1 MTDQVPGRARVA
13 YLDHA
18 ATTPMRPEAVAAML
32 PLLTERFG
40 NPSGTH
46 EEARSARRALDDAR
60 EQLAAEVGASAS
72 ELVFTSGGTESDN
85 LAIAGIAGA
94 AGAAGTAGA
103 AGIAGGEGP
112 GVVCSAVEHPAVLES
127 CRAAGG
133 SVVRV
138 DRDGLVDLDELA
150 GLLDERVR
158 LVSVMLVNNETGVV
172 QPLAAI
178 CDLVAE
184 LAPRA
189 LVHTDAVQAFSWL
202 DVASETRCAS
212 LVSLSA
218 HKIGGPKGTGALVA
232 RSGAMSRLRPILRGG
247 PQEHEHRAGTE
258 NVAGAAAMAAAA
270 TATAR
275 DRAQTVARVTRLA
288 ALLCDEVTRA
298 TSGVSEAVP
307 RGARIPAI
315 CNLGFDG
322 VESEELLFVLDGMGV
337 AASAGSACAS
347 GALEPSHV
355 LLAMGLDRAAARRHV
370 RFSLGHTTTDAEVE
384 AAVEQ
389 IAKAVAQLRS

>member
-1 MTDQVPGRARVA
+1 MSDQLPARARVA

-72 ELVFTSGGTESDN
+72 DLVFTSGGTESDN

-94 AGAAGTAGA
+94 AGAAGGQ
-103 AGIAGGEGP
+103 GC
-112 GVVCSAVEHPAVLES
+112 GVVCSAVEHPAVLEA

-133 SVVRV
+133 IVVGV

-158 LVSVMLVNNETGVV
+158 LVSVMLVNNETGVI

-202 DVASETRCAS
+202 DVAAQTRCAS

-247 PQEHEHRAGTE
+247 PQEHERRAGTQ

-270 TATAR
+270 TAAAR
-275 DRAQTVARVTRLA
+275 DRAQSVARVTRLA
-288 ALLCDEVTRA
+288 ARLCDEVIRA
-298 TSGVSEAVP
+298 SNGISEAVP

-322 VESEELLFVLDGMGV
+322 VEAEELLFVLDGLGV

-347 GALEPSHV
+347 GAVEPSHV
-355 LLAMGLDRAAARRHV
+355 LLAMGLDRAAARCHV

-389 IAKAVAQLRS
+389 VAKAVAQLRS